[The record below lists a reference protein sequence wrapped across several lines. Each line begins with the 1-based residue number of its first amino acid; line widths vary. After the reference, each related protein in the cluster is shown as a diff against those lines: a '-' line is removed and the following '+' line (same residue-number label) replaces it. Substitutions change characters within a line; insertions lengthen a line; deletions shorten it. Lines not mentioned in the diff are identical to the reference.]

1 MFERVIDILREER
14 LNIGEVIKFSLK
26 SLSKGDFFLRIV
38 ILCNPVKN
46 LSLLVSVNS
55 SII

>member
-26 SLSKGDFFLRIV
+26 SLSKGNFFLRIV

-46 LSLLVSVNS
+46 LPLLVSVNS